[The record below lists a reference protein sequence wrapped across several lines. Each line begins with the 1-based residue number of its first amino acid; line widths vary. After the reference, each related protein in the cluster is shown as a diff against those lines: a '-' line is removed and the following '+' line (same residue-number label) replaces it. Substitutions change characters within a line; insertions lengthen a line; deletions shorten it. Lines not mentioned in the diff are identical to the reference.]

1 MMVNTKKTTPKEGCW
16 ITEEMQETTAGQEHE
31 RSKKHA
37 RAGGM
42 VEQEKRQRK
51 ANCPEQGRSQKDTR
65 VATERRRR
73 KRDDAKAPRS
83 VEEPTLEQLS
93 RNHNALTPI
102 SCATHRIPGGAEFN
116 LHSEATGE
124 REGGEEMCPDGS

>member
-1 MMVNTKKTTPKEGCW
+1 M
-16 ITEEMQETTAGQEHE
+16 EEMQETTAGQEHE

-65 VATERRRR
+65 VATERRPR
-73 KRDDAKAPRS
+73 KRDDCKGTAVS
-83 VEEPTLEQLS
+83 
-93 RNHNALTPI
+93 
-102 SCATHRIPGGAEFN
+102 GGIHAG
-116 LHSEATGE
+116 AAV
-124 REGGEEMCPDGS
+124 